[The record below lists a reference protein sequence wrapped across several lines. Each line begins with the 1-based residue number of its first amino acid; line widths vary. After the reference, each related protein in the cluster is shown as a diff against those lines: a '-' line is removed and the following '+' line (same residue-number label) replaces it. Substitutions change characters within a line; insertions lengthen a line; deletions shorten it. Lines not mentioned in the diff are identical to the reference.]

1 MDADEGWLRALE
13 LDLDALAQAETDLDR
28 DAEVAE
34 RIRIER
40 SSVHLFDRVLAAGGR
55 ADIQT
60 RVGQRVAGTVIDGAQ
75 EWLII
80 ECSPDVRALIPK
92 HAVAWIRSLGPGS
105 RAGGILHSRTIASVY
120 RQWARDRAEVRLHL
134 ADRSEFI
141 GRLGAA
147 YADHID
153 VLTAEQGS
161 YSIAYDVI
169 DLVLRETD

>member
-1 MDADEGWLRALE
+1 MDADQGWLRALE

-40 SSVHLFDRVLAAGGR
+40 SSLSLFDRVLAAGGR
-55 ADIQT
+55 VEIQT
-60 RVGQRVAGTVIDGAQ
+60 RVGQRIAGGLVDGAQ
-75 EWLII
+75 EWLIV
-80 ECSPDVRALIPK
+80 ERSPDVLALIPR
-92 HAVAWIRSLGPGS
+92 HAVVWIRGIGGGS
-105 RAGGILHSRTIASVY
+105 RPGGILHSRSIASVY

-134 ADRSEFI
+134 ADRSEFV

-147 YADHID
+147 YADHVD
-153 VLTAEQGS
+153 VLTAEQGT

-169 DLVLRETD
+169 DLVVRGTE

>member
-1 MDADEGWLRALE
+1 M
-13 LDLDALAQAETDLDR
+13 
-28 DAEVAE
+28 
-34 RIRIER
+34 
-40 SSVHLFDRVLAAGGR
+40 
-55 ADIQT
+55 
-60 RVGQRVAGTVIDGAQ
+60 
-75 EWLII
+75 
-80 ECSPDVRALIPK
+80 
-92 HAVAWIRSLGPGS
+92 
-105 RAGGILHSRTIASVY
+105 Y